1 MEKKYIAYKKNASW
15 SKINVDN
22 LDEEVRPIK
31 VNGEDYP
38 IICNYVFAI
47 REKNKGEIYII
58 PMDINNNKLDVNIF
72 LDDIRNALH
81 DDDIE
86 YTEIIRI

>member
-1 MEKKYIAYKKNASW
+1 MEKRYIAYKKNASW

-22 LDEEVRPIK
+22 LVEKVRPIK
-31 VNGEDYP
+31 VKGKDYP

-58 PMDINNNKLDVNIF
+58 PMDINELDVNIF
-72 LDDIRNALH
+72 LDDIKNAL
-81 DDDIE
+81 DDDEIE
-86 YTEIIRI
+86 YIEIVRI